1 MSIAPV
7 EYLVIG
13 FEGNNFKGA
22 FVPALLE
29 LVENGTVKI
38 LDIVFISE
46 DVNGDLVALEFDEL
60 DELEPFRT
68 LVRAGPVC

>member
-1 MSIAPV
+1 M
-7 EYLVIG
+7 
-13 FEGNNFKGA
+13 
-22 FVPALLE
+22 PALLE

-68 LVRAGPVC
+68 LARAGPVC